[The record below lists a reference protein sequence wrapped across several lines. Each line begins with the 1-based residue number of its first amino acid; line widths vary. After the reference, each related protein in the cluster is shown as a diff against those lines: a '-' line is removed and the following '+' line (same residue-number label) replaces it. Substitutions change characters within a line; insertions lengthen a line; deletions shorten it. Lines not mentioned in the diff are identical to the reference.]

1 MKKKLIVVLDDD
13 EHILEL
19 IKINLSKENF
29 EVETFE
35 RVKQFF
41 NFIQQ
46 NIPDLIILDIM
57 LPEVDGYEICKKL
70 KTDLRLKN
78 IPIIFLSAKSEEV
91 DKVLGLEL
99 GAEDY
104 IVKPFSVR
112 ELIARVKVVL
122 RREMNAE
129 SSKQIN
135 ISNILTINF
144 ETFDV
149 YVENKKVELT
159 TAEFK
164 LLEALVLNKNKVLSR
179 DKLLDY
185 LWGTQK
191 AVIDRTI
198 DVHITHLREK
208 LGKAAKFI
216 KSVRGVGYKFEDW
229 L

>member
-1 MKKKLIVVLDDD
+1 MERKLITVLDDD

-29 EVETFE
+29 EVKTFE
-35 RVKQFF
+35 KPKQFF

-57 LPEVDGYEICKKL
+57 LPEVDGYEVCKKL
-70 KTDLRLKN
+70 KTDSRLKN
-78 IPIIFLSAKSEEV
+78 VPIIFLSAKSEEV
-91 DKVLGLEL
+91 DKILGLEL

-112 ELIARVKVVL
+112 ELIARVRVVL
-122 RREMNAE
+122 RRGKDEKF
-129 SSKQIN
+129 SKQIT
-135 ISNILTINF
+135 IGKILTINF

-149 YVENKKVELT
+149 YVEDKKVELT
-159 TAEFK
+159 TTEFK
-164 LLEALVLNKNKVLSR
+164 LLEALVSNKNKVLSR

-198 DVHITHLREK
+198 DVHITNLRKK
-208 LGKAAKFI
+208 LGKASKFI
-216 KSVRGVGYKFEDW
+216 KSVRGIGYKFEYK
-229 L
+229 